1 MKDANFRY
9 SSYEI
14 SIYIE
19 SSVISYIT
27 ARQSRDVV
35 TLARQTITIEWWEEY
50 KDSFDIYISE
60 LVIEEIGSGD
70 LVAAQ
75 KRLSVIDT
83 IPVLEAT
90 QNSKILAKALI
101 AENAIPKSSA
111 EDAVHISIAAVQE
124 IDFLFTWNFK
134 HINNANTRDRISR
147 VITQQNY
154 LCPVLCSP
162 EELINEK

>member
-1 MKDANFRY
+1 MKTV
-9 SSYEI
+9 
-14 SIYIE
+14 YIE

-27 ARQSRDVV
+27 ARPSRDVV

-50 KDSFDIYISE
+50 KDSFDAYISE

-75 KRLSVIDT
+75 KRLSVIET

-90 QNSKILAKALI
+90 ENSKILAKALI

-124 IDFLFTWNFK
+124 IDFLLTWNFK
-134 HINNANTRDRISR
+134 HINNANTRDRISK
-147 VITQQNY
+147 VITQRDY
-154 LCPVLCSP
+154 FCPVLCSP

>member
-1 MKDANFRY
+1 MKTV
-9 SSYEI
+9 
-14 SIYIE
+14 YIE

-27 ARQSRDVV
+27 ARPSRDVV

-50 KDSFDIYISE
+50 KDSFDAYISE

-75 KRLSVIDT
+75 KRLSVIET

-90 QNSKILAKALI
+90 ENSKILAKALI

-124 IDFLFTWNFK
+124 IDFLLTWNFK
-134 HINNANTRDRISR
+134 HMGS
-147 VITQQNY
+147 
-154 LCPVLCSP
+154 
-162 EELINEK
+162 